1 MENGEPKKKALLLSD
16 DLIFASRITGVAQ
29 AEAVDMKVARSL
41 EVLKRLGEAER
52 PILLIVDLSNPGLVI
67 EELVAWV
74 NAYAASDRPRI
85 VAYGSHVDTATLK
98 AARAAGCDEVMPRS
112 QFVERLPN
120 QLNEWVTA
128 RKT

>member
-1 MENGEPKKKALLLSD
+1 MEDRGSKKALLLSD

-29 AEAVDMKVARSL
+29 AADLAVKVARSA
-41 EVLKRLGEAER
+41 EILKSLVETEK
-52 PILLIVDLSNPGLVI
+52 PNLLIVDLSNPGLVI

-74 NAYAASDRPRI
+74 STYATSERPRI

-120 QLNEWVTA
+120 QLNEWVAA
-128 RKT
+128 RKI